1 MSLAWTVLGGSPAWP
16 NPGQAASGY
25 VLEGQGER
33 VLVDCGSGIASELR
47 AHDPGPLTAI
57 LISHFH
63 ADHWFDLV
71 PLHYA
76 YLYGSWRDR
85 PHPALYLPPAGR
97 DVLDRVAQIWGGSL
111 ATFEAAF
118 PISEFDPDAGL
129 SIGGLELSFAPCVH
143 YTTCWSIKMRANGA
157 TIVYSAD
164 TAPTQTLIDFAS
176 GADLFVCE
184 ASLADGS
191 RDDADRGHM
200 DPDEAAQAARA
211 AGVRRLLLTHVPAEN
226 DHHKVLERAQAG
238 YDGPVEVARPGLRFE
253 V

>member
-1 MSLAWTVLGGSPAWP
+1 MGLSWTVLGGSPAWP

-25 VLEGQGER
+25 VLEGEGQR

-76 YLYGSWRDR
+76 YLYGSWHDR
-85 PHPALYLPPAGR
+85 PHPSLHLPPAGR
-97 DVLDRVAQIWGGSL
+97 DVLDKVAQIWGGSL
-111 ATFEAAF
+111 DTFEAAF
-118 PISEFDPDAGL
+118 PTSEFDPDAGL
-129 SIGGLELSFAPCVH
+129 RIGSVDFSFAPCLH

-164 TAPTQTLIDFAS
+164 TAPTQTLIDFAA

-200 DPDEAAQAARA
+200 DPDEAAQAASA
-211 AGVRRLLLTHVPAEN
+211 AEVGRLLLTHVPAEN
-226 DHHKVLERAQAG
+226 DHHRVLERAKAG
-238 YDGPVEVARPGLRFE
+238 FDGPVDVARPGLRFE